1 MQPST
6 SLNAYD
12 ATFAAG
18 LLEAGVQGI
27 SNGKPCMLLA
37 YDTAFPEPMQRLRPI
52 PAAMGVAFVLNPCR
66 TAAARS
72 LLKLTLSDAEA
83 TPMPQGELE
92 RLRLGIPVARSLPLL
107 ALLAQG
113 DSGSVV
119 LEYLD
124 TLRLRVEVCSVG

>member
-1 MQPST
+1 
-6 SLNAYD
+6 
-12 ATFAAG
+12 
-18 LLEAGVQGI
+18 
-27 SNGKPCMLLA
+27 
-37 YDTAFPEPMQRLRPI
+37 
-52 PAAMGVAFVLNPCR
+52 
-66 TAAARS
+66 
-72 LLKLTLSDAEA
+72 
-83 TPMPQGELE
+83 MPQGELE